1 MSRCSVIQLTA
12 AVAVVTAMT
21 AMLATAQQ
29 APARGGSAGM
39 IELGPDDKP
48 AFPDPPAGFNL
59 KRDNVAHGELTA
71 VQYDSKSLGTRR
83 QIRVYTPPGYSTHR
97 KYPVLYL
104 LHGLGWNDLEW
115 TQMRHADV
123 VIDNLLADGMI
134 PPMLMVFRNG
144 DANTTAAAIAAAG
157 GAWIGRA
164 GGVGGV
170 APNYDS
176 WGMPFENDLL
186 KDIIPYVAAHYS
198 VYNDREHRALAGLS
212 MGGGQTLNIGL
223 AHVETFAWIG
233 GFSSAPITKAPADL
247 VPDPAR
253 LKRLKVLWLAC
264 GNKDG
269 LIRVGG
275 RSQVPQGER
284 RPSRLAC

>member
-48 AFPDPPAGFNL
+48 AFPDPPA
-59 KRDNVAHGELTA
+59 
-71 VQYDSKSLGTRR
+71 
-83 QIRVYTPPGYSTHR
+83 
-97 KYPVLYL
+97 
-104 LHGLGWNDLEW
+104 
-115 TQMRHADV
+115 
-123 VIDNLLADGMI
+123 
-134 PPMLMVFRNG
+134 
-144 DANTTAAAIAAAG
+144 AIAAAE